1 MIQQGGDD
9 VKRLKKE
16 KHNDKSS
23 EIEEIIHCANCN
35 REMLKTDNFCQYCGS
50 PNEDEERARE
60 LAEKDPQGFLIAK
73 SNIDILKARADMDR
87 EQEADKEVS

>member
-1 MIQQGGDD
+1 MSE
-9 VKRLKKE
+9 KE
-16 KHNDKSS
+16 RK
-23 EIEEIIHCANCN
+23 EIADMVETA
-35 REMLKTDNFCQYCGS
+35 K
-50 PNEDEERARE
+50 E